1 MSETSMSIEDAV
13 EAFSNHRESDLARQI
28 TSIWTIFRRISIEI
42 GDAGTGKAV
51 SIRVGSDSTG
61 TKR

>member
-1 MSETSMSIEDAV
+1 MSASEMSIEEAV

-28 TSIWTIFRRISIEI
+28 TSLWTILCRIGVEI

-61 TKR
+61 TNR